1 MMKNLIINEKKILE
15 LRMALSILEAAEH
28 SPVTHLVEHNVA
40 EMPPLTK
47 FEGELYGVF
56 EQDEI
61 NQVPKEDKQDQQVR
75 YYTYV
80 EPVTDYPKKTVI
92 GTLSGRIARFLDV
105 HVMPKIF
112 EDYPTQAIQTE
123 SEVITE
129 AGRRK

>member
-1 MMKNLIINEKKILE
+1 
-15 LRMALSILEAAEH
+15 MALSILEAAKH
-28 SPVTHLVEHNVA
+28 APVTRLVEHNVA
-40 EMPPLTK
+40 VIPPEK
-47 FEGELYGVF
+47 DSNEFEYKGDLYGMF
-56 EQDEI
+56 EQDTI
-61 NQVPKEDKQDQQVR
+61 KQVPKEDGLDQQVR
-75 YYTYV
+75 YYTYA

-129 AGRRK
+129 AGHRK